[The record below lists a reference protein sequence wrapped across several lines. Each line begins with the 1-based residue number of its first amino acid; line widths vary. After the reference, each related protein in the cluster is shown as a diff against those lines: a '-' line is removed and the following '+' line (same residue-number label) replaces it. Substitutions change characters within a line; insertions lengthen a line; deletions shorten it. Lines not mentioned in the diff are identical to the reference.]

1 MAKISLYKIISE
13 VMDEGKYHLSE
24 RTLLRRFQKLV
35 AIGGGIADTMKTGTT
50 TYFEEEEVLFV
61 KHILKDLAMNKGLC
75 SQFIDKNRG
84 DDYVGA
90 SQVHEFI
97 QKFFY
102 ELEADGAS
110 EEECQANL
118 NFLAMIFL
126 IPVHEM
132 RENCHRLIDGIWLNL
147 SSYPYTHQAMMME
160 RLTKILKK
168 EFAEIT
174 VQSTFMVG
182 ELAELIQKSKELCGD
197 NIGMQD
203 YGDDSIGVEY
213 AERDMRTLRQ
223 IQADP
228 DLRAYVEKKLGAKA
242 EDVFNVAYSKQ
253 K

>member
-1 MAKISLYKIISE
+1 
-13 VMDEGKYHLSE
+13 
-24 RTLLRRFQKLV
+24 
-35 AIGGGIADTMKTGTT
+35 
-50 TYFEEEEVLFV
+50 
-61 KHILKDLAMNKGLC
+61 
-75 SQFIDKNRG
+75 
-84 DDYVGA
+84 
-90 SQVHEFI
+90 
-97 QKFFY
+97 
-102 ELEADGAS
+102 
-110 EEECQANL
+110 
-118 NFLAMIFL
+118 
-126 IPVHEM
+126 
-132 RENCHRLIDGIWLNL
+132 
-147 SSYPYTHQAMMME
+147 MME